1 MACCCVLPSF
11 ASDHVSDRLGSGET
25 AYWSDCWRRSKFFV
39 EIGKRAVLDETSWGA
54 NRGVRLQ
61 QRCTEIF
68 LFHRAV
74 PFDTAAILLEGT
86 DKSIS
91 VSIIYPKSPYHLEQ
105 SERQPFL
112 EKCLQA
118 IPFDAQSDGAQNS
131 VIERIPAA

>member
-1 MACCCVLPSF
+1 V
-11 ASDHVSDRLGSGET
+11 
-25 AYWSDCWRRSKFFV
+25 
-39 EIGKRAVLDETSWGA
+39 
-54 NRGVRLQ
+54 NRGERLQ
-61 QRCTEIF
+61 ERCTGIF

-74 PFDTAAILLEGT
+74 PFDTAAILLEGA

-118 IPFDAQSDGAQNS
+118 IPFDAQSDGAAPTVLGEVLASNSLRRTVRWSADS
-131 VIERIPAA
+131 VIERILAA

>member
-1 MACCCVLPSF
+1 
-11 ASDHVSDRLGSGET
+11 
-25 AYWSDCWRRSKFFV
+25 V

-54 NRGVRLQ
+54 NRGVRFQ
-61 QRCTEIF
+61 QRCTGIF

-74 PFDTAAILLEGT
+74 PFDTAAILLEGA
-86 DKSIS
+86 DKT
-91 VSIIYPKSPYHLEQ
+91 KSPYHLEQ